1 MDFLSVIIDRI
12 GSTNVFNIV
21 QGRLPS
27 RDTHLQTMVDD
38 DLIAEFLTEVER
50 IARVA
55 TGYSRAGQPAPV
67 DISGE
72 LRRIGETFFLQFFPE
87 AIQKRLRDNDHGF
100 LFLHLDHSLRNIPWG
115 LLHDGNCFLA
125 DKFYIGKNVSGYWRD
140 TARAERDRLR
150 VLIIADPTEDL
161 EWARLEGEG
170 LFDSLSAEI
179 SPDLLDV
186 HFLAGSRITKLGLL
200 NAIKDRDII
209 HYTGHLY
216 YHPNQEE
223 SGWLLADNKVLRARE
238 IEKSGCSPF
247 LVFSNS
253 CLSSPMSINTNG
265 ANGANGANGSDIPEV
280 FRFNDMAAAFL
291 KAGIGNYIGTNWE
304 IEDNDKT
311 LEFSLNFYR
320 SILEGKSV
328 GEALYEAR
336 SQARHTYSS
345 GDITWANYVLHGNPM
360 ARIFRQGKRRTFDAS
375 RNAFNARRV
384 VENYPLPIAR
394 EYEAFRQID
403 DVEFHPRSGIEA
415 LILGFEHTMLI
426 VGAITFGNYRF
437 LTLRGNLPEREDPCT
452 LSFWIEKIYE
462 CTTNMRS
469 LHIDIAVTG
478 VMECL
483 YLHRDSIGK
492 LLRWTEEY
500 RRGAITGQAIGTHF
514 ITYQFLFDNLLT
526 DLASLSRYRVAYVDR
541 TGEEALIL
549 KGLEPEKVR
558 LVPAEFKVPPL
569 LEKFVAHRDQVVLY
583 NSSRKVFFSLDDY
596 IEYDPASGRLSFP
609 YYENPGA
616 FPDVDQE
623 SPQYQAPSH

>member
-12 GSTNVFNIV
+12 GATNVFNIV

-27 RDTHLQTMVDD
+27 RDTHLQTVVDD
-38 DLIAEFLTEVER
+38 DLISEFLIEVER
-50 IARVA
+50 IARIA
-55 TGYSRAGQPAPV
+55 TGYSGPDQAAPV
-67 DISGE
+67 GISGE

-87 AIQKRLRDNDHGF
+87 AIQKRLRDNEHGF
-100 LFLHLDHSLRNIPWG
+100 LFLHVDHSLRNIPWE

-140 TARAERDRLR
+140 TVRAERDRLR

-170 LFDSLSAEI
+170 LFDSLNAEI

-216 YHPNQEE
+216 YDANQQE
-223 SGWLLADNKVLRARE
+223 SGWLLAGNKVLRARE

-253 CLSSPMSINTNG
+253 CLSSPLSGGSAATPADG
-265 ANGANGANGSDIPEV
+265 APDV
-280 FRFNDMAAAFL
+280 FRFNDMAGAFL

-304 IEDNDKT
+304 IEDNVKT

-320 SILEGKSV
+320 SMLEVKSL

-336 SQARHTYSS
+336 SKARHSYSS
-345 GDITWANYVLHGNPM
+345 SDITWANYVLHGNPM

-384 VENYPLPIAR
+384 IENYPTPVAH
-394 EYEAFRQID
+394 EYDRFRAIG
-403 DVEFHPRSGIEA
+403 DVEFHPQDGLEA
-415 LILGFEHTMLI
+415 LILSFEHTMLV
-426 VGAITFGNYRF
+426 VGALTFGNYRF
-437 LTLRGNLPEREDPCT
+437 LTLRGVLPEREDPCT

-462 CTTNMRS
+462 CTSNMRS
-469 LHIDIAVTG
+469 LHIDISVTG

-483 YLHRDSIGK
+483 YLHRDSIFK
-492 LLRWTEEY
+492 LLRWTDEY
-500 RRGAITGQAIGTHF
+500 RRGAITGPAVGTHF

-526 DLASLSRYRVAYVDR
+526 DLAALSRYRIAYVDKS
-541 TGEEALIL
+541 GETALVF
-549 KGLEPEKVR
+549 KGMRPEQVR
-558 LVPAEFKVPPL
+558 LVPAEFKIPPL
-569 LEKFVAHRDQVVLY
+569 LEKFLAHRDQVVIY
-583 NSSRKVFFSLDDY
+583 NSSRKVFFTLDDFL
-596 IEYDPASGRLSFP
+596 EFDPVSGRITFP
-609 YYENPGA
+609 CYEKPA
-616 FPDVDQE
+616 PFERADQE
-623 SPQYQAPSH
+623 VPRPLERG

>member
-27 RDTHLQTMVDD
+27 RDTHLQTVVDD

-55 TGYSRAGQPAPV
+55 TGFSGPERAAPV
-67 DISGE
+67 EISGE

-87 AIQKRLRDNDHGF
+87 AIQKRLRDHDHGF
-100 LFLHLDHSLRNIPWG
+100 LFLHVDHSLRNIPWE
-115 LLHDGNCFLA
+115 LLYDGNCFLA

-140 TARAERDRLR
+140 TARSERDRLR

-170 LFDSLSAEI
+170 LFDSLNAEV
-179 SPDLLDV
+179 SPDMLDV

-216 YHPNQEE
+216 YDQNQQE
-223 SGWLLADNKVLRARE
+223 SGWMLSGNKVLRARE

-253 CLSSPMSINTNG
+253 CLSSPMSGGVPAEET
-265 ANGANGANGSDIPEV
+265 ADV
-280 FRFNDMAAAFL
+280 FRFNDMAGAFL

-304 IEDNDKT
+304 IEDNEKT

-320 SILEGKSV
+320 SILEGKSA
-328 GEALYEAR
+328 GESLFEAR
-336 SQARHTYSS
+336 SKARHSYTAS
-345 GDITWANYVLHGNPM
+345 DITWANYVLHGNPM
-360 ARIFRQGKRRTFDAS
+360 ARIFRPGKRRTFDAS

-384 VENYPLPIAR
+384 IENYPMPVAR
-394 EYEAFRQID
+394 EYHNFRGISN
-403 DVEFHPRSGIEA
+403 VEFHPQEGLEA
-415 LILGFEHTMLI
+415 LILGFENTMMI

-437 LTLRGNLPEREDPCT
+437 LTLRGALPEREDPCT
-452 LSFWIEKIYE
+452 LSFWIEKVYE

-469 LHIDIAVTG
+469 LHIDISVTG

-483 YLHRDSIGK
+483 YLHRDSIFK
-492 LLRWTEEY
+492 LLRWTEDY
-500 RRGAITGQAIGTHF
+500 RRGAITGPAVGTHF

-526 DLASLSRYRVAYVDR
+526 DLASLSRYRIAYVDK
-541 TGEEALIL
+541 TGEEAFVL
-549 KGLEPEKVR
+549 KGLTPEKVR
-558 LVPAEFKVPPL
+558 LVPAEFKIPPL
-569 LEKFVAHRDQVVLY
+569 LEKFVAHKDQIVIY
-583 NSSRKVFFSLDDY
+583 NSSRKVFFSLDEFM
-596 IEYDPASGRLSFP
+596 EYDLAADRINFP
-609 YYENPGA
+609 CFERPDA
-616 FPDVDQE
+616 FPDANGVPDIEEGAYQPGAVE
-623 SPQYQAPSH
+623 S